1 MKRLVVFGTQW
12 GDEGKGKITDFL
24 AQRSDVV
31 VRYQGGNNAGH
42 TIVLDGVKFALHTI
56 PSGILSPHIHNVLAN
71 GMVINPKG
79 LLEEMKKLD
88 GREYHMHISD
98 RAHVILPYHLL
109 LDGARENKLKQKI
122 GTTKKGIGPAYTD
135 KAERSGIRMC
145 EFINPELFLK
155 RLEEVIPYKN
165 EQLKNF
171 GLEPLSVQD
180 VYLEYKAYAEALKP
194 YVCNTSLLLNNYV
207 KEDKK
212 LLFEGAQ
219 GSLLCLDHGTYPFVT
234 SSSPTAASV
243 PINTGL
249 APWLIEGAVG
259 VTKAYTT
266 RVGEGPLPT
275 ELFDEIGERIVERGH
290 EYGTTTGRRRRVGWL
305 DLMII
310 KHAAL
315 ASGLSSIALTLL
327 DVLSGFD
334 ELKVCVSY
342 RLEGKELKD
351 IPTDINDLKRV
362 EPIYQTLPGWQEE
375 ITHVTSFDELPKNAQ
390 DYLLFIEEQV
400 GVPVDIFSV
409 GPDRKQSIIRKNIF

>member
-42 TIVLDGVKFALHTI
+42 TIVLDGTKYALHTI
-56 PSGILSPHIHNVLAN
+56 PSGILSSHIDNVLAN
-71 GMVINPKG
+71 GMVINPKA
-79 LLEEMKKLD
+79 LLEEMKKLE
-88 GREYHMHISD
+88 GRSYKIHISD
-98 RAHVILPYHLL
+98 RAHVILPYHQI
-109 LDGARENKLKQKI
+109 LDGAREQTIKQKI

-135 KAERSGIRMC
+135 KAERSGIRMT
-145 EFINPELFLK
+145 EFINETLFLERLSEIIPIK
-155 RLEEVIPYKN
+155 NELIRAYGLEELDVMTVFNEYK
-165 EQLKNF
+165 EYAKQLKPF
-171 GLEPLSVQD
+171 
-180 VYLEYKAYAEALKP
+180 
-194 YVCNTSLLLNNYV
+194 VCNTSLLLNMYV
-207 KEDKK
+207 KEGKK
-212 LLFEGAQ
+212 ILFEGAQ

-249 APWLIEGAVG
+249 APWLIDGAVG

-315 ASGLSSIALTLL
+315 SSGITSIALTLL
-327 DVLSGFD
+327 DVLSGFK
-334 ELKVCVSY
+334 EIKICVSY
-342 RLEGKELKD
+342 ELDGKTLEDL
-351 IPTDINDLKRV
+351 PTNVNDLKRV
-362 EPIYQTLPGWQEE
+362 KPIYVTMPGWDDD
-375 ITHVTSFDELPKNAQ
+375 ITQVTRFEDLPKEARN
-390 DYLLFIEEQV
+390 YLNYIEKET
-400 GVPVDIFSV
+400 GVSVDIFSV
-409 GPDRKQSIIRKNIF
+409 GPDRKQTIFRKNIF